1 MVVEFR
7 STLPYSFK
15 LPSGGSL
22 DLKSLT
28 ILAGI
33 IPSVFIVY
41 MMITTSHV
49 RHEIIDGQMMKAW
62 YVNLPGMGS
71 VNYPQQTAD
80 LNKWAGSTV
89 NGLEIAV
96 DGERHPELEAAAA
109 LKSMGLFQDYVIKKI
124 DGQWTLYRPERT
136 KRYFTVTA
144 HYRISRFK
152 PVD

>member
-1 MVVEFR
+1 MVEFQ

-22 DLKSLT
+22 DLKSLA

-33 IPSVFIVY
+33 IPSVLIIY
-41 MMITTSHV
+41 MVSTFHV
-49 RHEIIDGQMMKAW
+49 RHEMIDGQMMKAW

-71 VNYPQQTAD
+71 VYCPQQTSN
-80 LNKWAGSTV
+80 LKKWAGSTV

-96 DGERHPELEAAAA
+96 DGERHLELEAAAA
-109 LKSMGLFQDYVIKKI
+109 LKAMGLFQDYVIKKI
-124 DGQWTLYRPERT
+124 DGQWTLYRPEKT
-136 KRYFTVTA
+136 KRYFTVAA